1 MKQLF
6 PFLIILSLI
15 ITFSCD
21 QNEASQE
28 SKERVTIMG
37 NDTLKLDTPNNLKA
51 TIRLTAQAQD
61 GVKNW
66 SFYNNLTTTI
76 DSLQVNTLGELRKQL
91 VNIDVLY
98 TKLEEAEEAVAPV
111 TPEAVQTKAIN
122 ARLVAIET
130 KAKILQNNAHLNT
143 PDPVEVTRKIGE
155 LYNAFQDLNLQLNE
169 LFDTSFKDLLE
180 EIKQENEKAASEK
193 ADEQTPN

>member
-1 MKQLF
+1 
-6 PFLIILSLI
+6 
-15 ITFSCD
+15 
-21 QNEASQE
+21 
-28 SKERVTIMG
+28 MG

-76 DSLQVNTLGELRKQL
+76 DSLQVNTLGELRKRL

-143 PDPVEVTRKIGE
+143 PDAVEVTRKIGE

>member
-51 TIRLTAQAQD
+51 TIRLTAQAKD
-61 GVKNW
+61 GVKDW
-66 SFYNNLTTTI
+66 AFYNNLTTAI
-76 DSLQVNTLGELRKQL
+76 DSLKANTLGELRKQL
-91 VNIDVLY
+91 VDIDVLY
-98 TKLEEAEEAVAPV
+98 IELEEAEEEVAPV
-111 TPEAVQTKAIN
+111 TPEIVQTKAIN
-122 ARLVAIET
+122 ARLIAIET
-130 KAKILQNNAHLNT
+130 KVKVLQNSAQLNT
-143 PDPVEVTRKIGE
+143 PNASDIAKKIGE
-155 LYNAFQDLNLQLNE
+155 LYNAYQDLNLQLNE

-180 EIKQENEKAASEK
+180 EIKQENEKAAAEK
-193 ADEQTPN
+193 VDEQTPN

>member
-111 TPEAVQTKAIN
+111 TPEAVQTKD
-122 ARLVAIET
+122 R
-130 KAKILQNNAHLNT
+130 
-143 PDPVEVTRKIGE
+143 
-155 LYNAFQDLNLQLNE
+155 NE
-169 LFDTSFKDLLE
+169 G
-180 EIKQENEKAASEK
+180 
-193 ADEQTPN
+193 